1 VYAAGSFLEGW
12 IETLVDFLSGVNTQA
27 INGVV
32 SYQLANPL
40 VKFGLNIVVFGAQV
54 GKRDETGTSVGT
66 RPAYLGG
73 ALAREVDRAVGVV
86 EGFLRNH

>member
-1 VYAAGSFLEGW
+1 MYAPGGFLEGW

-27 INGVV
+27 IDGVV
-32 SYQLANPL
+32 GYQLANPL
-40 VKFGLNIVVFGAQV
+40 VEFGLNIVVFGAQV
-54 GKRDETGTSVGT
+54 GERDETGTSVGT

-73 ALAREVDRAVGVV
+73 ALAREVDRAVRVV